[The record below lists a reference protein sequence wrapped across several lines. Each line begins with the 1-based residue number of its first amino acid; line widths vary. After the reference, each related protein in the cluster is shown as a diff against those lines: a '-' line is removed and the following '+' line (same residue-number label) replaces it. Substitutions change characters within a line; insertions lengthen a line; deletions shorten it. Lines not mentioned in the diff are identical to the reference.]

1 MVPKCDH
8 VIAGNLM
15 DVDSPLV
22 YQQKG
27 ERGKFPVK
35 LFHDKELDLCNWG
48 GEDPKSP
55 SNHR

>member
-1 MVPKCDH
+1 
-8 VIAGNLM
+8 M

-48 GEDPKSP
+48 GGEDPKSP
-55 SNHR
+55 SNH